1 MNMTVSHQGDDR
13 EKVGARKDTDG
24 FGRALIKIQHRSL
37 RFCLSGEQGSN
48 PGFRDA
54 NLRVSLLPRY
64 SRIEARDAEAAIG
77 VLPRD
82 IQLPDRLGTVG
93 LRDFHNLRRFGPPHR
108 ARDDQTPR
116 FPLLRTPILPTP
128 GRVQTWRILP

>member
-24 FGRALIKIQHRSL
+24 FGRALIKSQHRSL

-64 SRIEARDAEAAIG
+64 SRIEARYAEAAIG

-93 LRDFHNLRRFGPPHR
+93 LRDFHNLRVWSAHH
-108 ARDDQTPR
+108 AREIKLQISGAENSST
-116 FPLLRTPILPTP
+116 PTP